1 MSSRRILKALTQGGG
16 SSAAVALFFNCRTR
30 EMRPSFSFISIANEL
45 VHTCVSFEYWYVME
59 PFVSSFQNRIDKK
72 GRVSVPASFRAILA
86 KSDTA
91 GDTPSQLFC
100 YSAIDVNAIEAGGTP
115 LVSKIYQLLEDLP
128 PYSEERD
135 ILSSALFGASINLK
149 IDSDGRIIVPQ
160 ELRDYA
166 KIEDYVTF
174 VGMGD
179 KFRIWSPELFET
191 YMQDAREKAILH
203 RKLFAQ
209 KAR

>member
-1 MSSRRILKALTQGGG
+1 M
-16 SSAAVALFFNCRTR
+16 
-30 EMRPSFSFISIANEL
+30 
-45 VHTCVSFEYWYVME
+45 
-59 PFVSSFQNRIDKK
+59 
-72 GRVSVPASFRAILA
+72 PASFRAILA
-86 KSDTA
+86 KTDIA
-91 GDTPSQLFC
+91 ADTPNQLFC
-100 YSAIDVNAIEAGGTP
+100 YSALDVNAIEAGGAP

-135 ILSSALFGASINLK
+135 VLSSALFGASVNLK
-149 IDSDGRIIVPQ
+149 IDSDGCIIVPQ
-160 ELRDYA
+160 QMRDYA
-166 KIEDYVTF
+166 KIDDYVTF

-179 KFRIWSPELFET
+179 KFRIWSPELFEV